1 MIPINLF
8 LWDVHS
14 AFSYFYL
21 VSWGKGAVQS
31 MQSAGRPPFSTLF
44 ILIVIEIRFNNGI
57 EIPFY
62 NITVNVLHTIVN
74 NIMASWGICWRHVL
88 VCLPQYLRPWLLLR
102 VFLPN
107 FKAPSLP
114 YLRHGNELTDIIVS
128 LEHSS
133 QFLRSGLLYY
143 NGEELFQW
151 ESWKDHEIK
160 ISSIAP
166 MKNCLSGTKQILCL
180 PEFALFCWDCMM
192 IPQI

>member
-1 MIPINLF
+1 M
-8 LWDVHS
+8 
-14 AFSYFYL
+14 
-21 VSWGKGAVQS
+21 
-31 MQSAGRPPFSTLF
+31 
-44 ILIVIEIRFNNGI
+44 
-57 EIPFY
+57 
-62 NITVNVLHTIVN
+62 
-74 NIMASWGICWRHVL
+74 L

-180 PEFALFCWDCMM
+180 PEFALFAGTAWWFLKSRLVSIESQRKKNCIAGGPEGIEVRRSVSTVTRKMQNSTVGLMKQSSFRRKFIFSRILRPSMFYKELVVFTENSSLSWEINC
-192 IPQI
+192 

>member
-1 MIPINLF
+1 M
-8 LWDVHS
+8 
-14 AFSYFYL
+14 
-21 VSWGKGAVQS
+21 
-31 MQSAGRPPFSTLF
+31 
-44 ILIVIEIRFNNGI
+44 
-57 EIPFY
+57 
-62 NITVNVLHTIVN
+62 
-74 NIMASWGICWRHVL
+74 L

-180 PEFALFCWDCMM
+180 PEWWLMHDDSSNLGWCPSSPSEKKIASLEVLKESKCDGVFWRWHAKCKIAQWDLWRNHLFEENFFFQEFWGHQCFIKSWLCLRK
-192 IPQI
+192 ILHWAER